1 MAMASLHTF
10 WFRACVR
17 RFRSLSVREGE
28 LQIPSSLVSPV
39 VLERDGSRFEVR
51 LIGGTGSRTVSGEK
65 ATFADALPGVDAV
78 YAART
83 DGVKET
89 LQLKTAAAAARTE
102 LRYSIHADAGR
113 LDGGVRV
120 AEGIG
125 APSFEK
131 PASTT
136 YRPRAAARDV
146 GGVRQPRFPAIRL
159 APWVRHHRAMDLRAE
174 IEAVATDPEFDLLDR
189 SIRIT
194 SLLSEALA
202 PLRVRPVLVGGMAV
216 LFWTPAYEFTT
227 KDIDLVMDEP
237 PEADDVLRSLGF
249 VQARDG
255 RHWELP
261 RTDVLIELPSRRLP
275 AGAEVTEVVLPDG
288 RTAAVL
294 SQVDVLIVRL
304 EELGVGPHED
314 VSRQAL
320 ALIPGAD
327 RDRLRARAAQ
337 VGIGDLLERFMR
349 FADEVADGTRDR
361 PSAEELYSLV
371 TGD

>member
-1 MAMASLHTF
+1 
-10 WFRACVR
+10 
-17 RFRSLSVREGE
+17 
-28 LQIPSSLVSPV
+28 
-39 VLERDGSRFEVR
+39 
-51 LIGGTGSRTVSGEK
+51 
-65 ATFADALPGVDAV
+65 
-78 YAART
+78 
-83 DGVKET
+83 
-89 LQLKTAAAAARTE
+89 
-102 LRYSIHADAGR
+102 
-113 LDGGVRV
+113 
-120 AEGIG
+120 
-125 APSFEK
+125 
-131 PASTT
+131 
-136 YRPRAAARDV
+136 
-146 GGVRQPRFPAIRL
+146 
-159 APWVRHHRAMDLRAE
+159 MDLRSE

-237 PEADDVLRSLGF
+237 PEADDVLRSVGF

-255 RHWELP
+255 RRWELP

-275 AGAEVTEVVLPDG
+275 AGAEVTEVELPDG

-304 EELGVGPHED
+304 EELGIGPQED

-327 RDRLRARAAQ
+327 RDRLRARAVQ
-337 VGIGDLLERFMR
+337 VGISDLLERFLR
-349 FADEVADGTRDR
+349 FADEVAKGTREP
-361 PSAEELYSLV
+361 PSAEQLYSLV
-371 TGD
+371 MGD